1 MNIHKNIGF
10 LTNRTGLKMKLKIQR
25 IYAENGYPVTTEH
38 WGILQCLYE
47 IDGLS
52 QVELSSILNKDKP
65 NITRI
70 LDVMEKNDLVVRKSD
85 PDDRRKFLI
94 FLTDKA
100 KKMKNDLLTLSK
112 KFIKKITTGISD
124 SELETYITVL
134 NKMNKSMEL
143 LE

>member
-10 LTNRTGLKMKLKIQR
+10 LTNRTGLKIKLKIQR
-25 IYAENGYPVTTEH
+25 IFAENGYPITTEH
-38 WGILQCLYE
+38 WGILQSLYE

-52 QVELSSILNKDKP
+52 QVELSSILSKDKP

-100 KKMKNDLLTLSK
+100 KEMKNDLLTIAR
-112 KFIKKITTGISD
+112 KFRNEIVTKISD

-134 NKMNKSMEL
+134 NKMNKNMDL
-143 LE
+143 LK